1 MPLAIIILISGKRV
15 SHQSTTHIFIPP
27 RFSLT
32 DGVWAIRSN
41 WRLTHGAF
49 RSRTLCTRRRRGDR
63 TIYYRPNYF
72 LSVRLWAT
80 VQQHI
85 VATFSFT
92 SRVDSPLEN
101 NSFRIFSLF
110 RKVLFYCSFIKCT
123 MAHEVTGCFTG
134 YADVQHLHLHN
145 RGSCSPPWPPV
156 KYGLGPPET
165 GALQQ

>member
-41 WRLTHGAF
+41 WRLIHGAL
-49 RSRTLCTRRRRGDR
+49 RTRTLCTRERRGDR
-63 TIYYRPNYF
+63 AIYYRPNYYF
-72 LSVRLWAT
+72 PSGYEPQFSNTLLQLPFHRESTVLSRTTPFVY
-80 VQQHI
+80 
-85 VATFSFT
+85 
-92 SRVDSPLEN
+92 
-101 NSFRIFSLF
+101 FSLF